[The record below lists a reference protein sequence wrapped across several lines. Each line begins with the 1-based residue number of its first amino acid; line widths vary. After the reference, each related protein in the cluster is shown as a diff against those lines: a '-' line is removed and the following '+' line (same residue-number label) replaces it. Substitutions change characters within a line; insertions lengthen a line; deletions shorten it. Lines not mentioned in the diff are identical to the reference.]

1 MGRQPVG
8 EGGDSAKDRQ
18 AGRGRQHPVSHAR
31 FPQLKRGR
39 KSLVEASLLSF
50 AGFFFSAAASFI
62 NFSLSVSLSLNRRSF
77 QILPLI

>member
-50 AGFFFSAAASFI
+50 AGFFF
-62 NFSLSVSLSLNRRSF
+62 LPLRVSLTFPYRSVF
-77 QILPLI
+77 R